1 MGVESLASLASVV
14 GNEYWK
20 QSVTYE
26 RDRSYWRIVCLR
38 ANIIISRGVPTYYQV
53 VNDPFTVGVQVDKIG
68 LVGSFVR
75 VYNVMATVRPFPPSC
90 GTCRALR

>member
-1 MGVESLASLASVV
+1 MIMGVESLASLASVV

-38 ANIIISRGVPTYYQV
+38 ANIYLGAFLPTI
-53 VNDPFTVGVQVDKIG
+53 KWLMIHSW
-68 LVGSFVR
+68 LV
-75 VYNVMATVRPFPPSC
+75 
-90 GTCRALR
+90 CR